1 MKRIA
6 AALLWTSL
14 FLVLLAGVD
23 QFFLRVPTTVP
34 VLAEVR
40 AFYLDFRGRLAH
52 LGGWKQEPTLESVI
66 DQTAAVPPGRSPRSA
81 ETTPRFLY
89 ADRRGEL
96 HFADTMEEIPPE
108 YRKEAQ
114 PLEPN

>member
-14 FLVLLAGVD
+14 FLVLLAGMD
-23 QFFLRVPTTVP
+23 QFFVRVPTTVP
-34 VLAEVR
+34 VLAEAR
-40 AFYLDFRGRLAH
+40 AFYLDFRGRLAL
-52 LGGWKQEPTLESVI
+52 LGGWKQEPTLESLI
-66 DQTAAVPPGRSPRSA
+66 ERTAADPPGRSAASH
-81 ETTPRFLY
+81 ENTPRFLY

-96 HFADTMEEIPPE
+96 HFTDSLEEIPPE

-114 PLEPN
+114 PLGD

>member
-14 FLVLLAGVD
+14 FLVLLAGLD

-34 VLAEVR
+34 ILTEVR
-40 AFYLDFRGRLAH
+40 AFYLDFRSRLTLLNGGR
-52 LGGWKQEPTLESVI
+52 EESTLESVI
-66 DQTAAVPPGRSPRSA
+66 EQTAAEPSGLSPDRTESSPRY
-81 ETTPRFLY
+81 LY

-96 HFADTMEEIPPE
+96 RFADSLEEIPPE
-108 YRKEAQ
+108 YRKDAQ
-114 PLEPN
+114 PLDPN